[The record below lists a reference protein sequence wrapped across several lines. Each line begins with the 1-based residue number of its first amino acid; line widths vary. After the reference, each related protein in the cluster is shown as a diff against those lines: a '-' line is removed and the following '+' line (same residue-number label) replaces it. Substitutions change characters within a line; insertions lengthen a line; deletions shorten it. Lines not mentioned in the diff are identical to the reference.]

1 MEADVLRPP
10 PGQVRAP
17 SQKPGGRGKAQVAGV
32 VTLDSRTEG
41 RSSLVITPPR
51 RTPSGGGGT
60 LNADGED
67 VNDAER
73 RVELDFTDM
82 SKMLEKI
89 AQRQDDEDTIIG
101 AFRGEVGI
109 RLNSRDLFAIVD
121 GDLSRD
127 RAKAALDRLISR
139 GWIMAEGGR
148 GGRQYT
154 LIAVGEDGPE
164 ERDLDDKESE
174 DDDA

>member
-1 MEADVLRPP
+1 MGGLR
-10 PGQVRAP
+10 G
-17 SQKPGGRGKAQVAGV
+17 
-32 VTLDSRTEG
+32 
-41 RSSLVITPPR
+41 
-51 RTPSGGGGT
+51 
-60 LNADGED
+60 GED
-67 VNDAER
+67 
-73 RVELDFTDM
+73 L
-82 SKMLEKI
+82 
-89 AQRQDDEDTIIG
+89 
-101 AFRGEVGI
+101 
-109 RLNSRDLFAIVD
+109 RLKSRILFAIVD